1 MGRRACRY
9 GSVPQFDRS
18 KVQQVMCISKPD
30 IDYTFNEDLEVGEM
44 YLSDRKV
51 ECMKSYGEVMTG
63 DVWDMSGN
71 YKGNYFL
78 RDFEFISEMR
88 ERQIASIFDN

>member
-1 MGRRACRY
+1 MGRIYRR
-9 GSVPQFDRS
+9 GIVKQIDRS
-18 KVQQVMCISKPD
+18 KVQQVMCISQPD
-30 IDYTFNEDLEVGEM
+30 TDYTSNEDLVVGNV

-51 ECMKSYGEVMTG
+51 EDMKSYGEVVTG
-63 DVWDMSGN
+63 DVWNMEGV
-71 YKGNYFL
+71 YMGNYFL